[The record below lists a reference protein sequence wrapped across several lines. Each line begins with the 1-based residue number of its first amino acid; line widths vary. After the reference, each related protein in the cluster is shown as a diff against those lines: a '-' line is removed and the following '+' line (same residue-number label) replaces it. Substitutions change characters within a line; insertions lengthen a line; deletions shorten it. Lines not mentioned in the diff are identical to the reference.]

1 MKSKSIEF
9 QFLNRNHNNRPTHTM
24 SAKSSSSNLLS
35 SVNDEVLRFLS
46 SHGPHLTK
54 AWKEEVERLKSAGI
68 WKPVTTGVKR
78 KYVKSSGK
86 AKVKKSRTAY
96 TFFIG
101 DYRPKAVEEVES
113 RVSRLAGEPCKCKRK
128 DPCSCTQE
136 QKDAS
141 SSPQNILRVAAG
153 AWKLAKQDPL
163 RLKKYTEM
171 AARDKERWE
180 KESQATLAVPAVA
193 DPAPISVPVI
203 VGREAPSASSD
214 DKDDKGN
221 MDDNS
226 SDDMDDKGNMDHK
239 GDKGNKVLDL
249 LNGHGEAL
257 LVEIIDNLKD
267 PSTTG
272 TRYYQKELE
281 LKFKLKRNDLKAHR
295 GWIEKVVEN
304 ILAIDSDSDSDSDSD
319 DSGSD
324 EE

>member
-1 MKSKSIEF
+1 
-9 QFLNRNHNNRPTHTM
+9 M

-68 WKPVTTGVKR
+68 WKPVTTGMKR
-78 KYVKSSGK
+78 KYVTKSSGK

-214 DKDDKGN
+214 DKDD
-221 MDDNS
+221 M
-226 SDDMDDKGNMDHK
+226 DDMD
-239 GDKGNKVLDL
+239 DKGNKVLDL

>member
-68 WKPVTTGVKR
+68 WKPVTTGMTGVTGVKR

-193 DPAPISVPVI
+193 DPASISVPVI
-203 VGREAPSASSD
+203 GGREAPSASSD
-214 DKDDKGN
+214 D
-221 MDDNS
+221 NS
-226 SDDMDDKGNMDHK
+226 SDDKGNMDHKGDK

-304 ILAIDSDSDSDSDSD
+304 ILAIDSDSDSDSD